1 MPCTIQIH
9 LSFMSDTLPD
19 IMVSFMATNGPLWFG
34 YDWIQSPIGHYVTI
48 VWHGDGALKASLHR

>member
-1 MPCTIQIH
+1 
-9 LSFMSDTLPD
+9 MSDTLPD

-34 YDWIQSPIGHYVTI
+34 YDWIQSPIGHYVVI